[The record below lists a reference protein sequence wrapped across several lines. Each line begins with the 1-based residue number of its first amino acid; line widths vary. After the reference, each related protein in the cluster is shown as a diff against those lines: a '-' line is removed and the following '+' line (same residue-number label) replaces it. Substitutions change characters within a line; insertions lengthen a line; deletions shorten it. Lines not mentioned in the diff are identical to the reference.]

1 MSFDFEAI
9 GTIHSP
15 FKEKFGIPRQAG
27 LLPEITSVLILEDP
41 FAKSEAW
48 VGLQDFSHLWILTLF
63 HAHLDREW
71 KPSVRPPRLGGNE
84 RLGVFATRSPYRPNP
99 IGLSAVEL
107 KGIEREGKQALL
119 FLAGGDFLDGT
130 PVLDIKPYIAYADA
144 LPDARSS
151 FASGAPEASL
161 DVHFHEEALQV
172 CRQHTREDLES
183 MIRGMLALDPR
194 PAYRQGEEDGSYA
207 FRLLEFD
214 VKWTVRGK
222 DVWVTRLAPAGGL
235 E

>member
-1 MSFDFEAI
+1 MNVQFETI
-9 GTIHSP
+9 GTLHSP

-27 LLPEITSVLILEDP
+27 LLPEVQSVLVLEEP
-41 FAKSEAW
+41 FAKSEAF
-48 VGLQDFSHLWILTLF
+48 VGLEDFSHLWILTLF

-99 IGLSAVEL
+99 IGLSVVEL
-107 KGIEREGKQALL
+107 KGIEREGKRMSLL
-119 FLAGGDFLDGT
+119 LAGGDFLDGT

-144 LPDARSS
+144 LPDAHCS
-151 FASGAPEASL
+151 FASNAPEPSL
-161 DVHFHEEALQV
+161 DVHFNEEALQV
-172 CRQHTREDLES
+172 CRQHAHENLES

-194 PAYRQGEEDGSYA
+194 PAYRQEEEDGSYA
-207 FRLLEFD
+207 FRLLEYD
-214 VKWTVRGK
+214 VKWAVRGK
-222 DVWVTRLAPAGGL
+222 EVWVTGLAPAGGL